1 MMTQPLLDTLR
12 HLKLTGMHDALA
24 HQLTQPDTYDLPFED
39 CLGMLLDREVLHRDN
54 RRLDRLL
61 HSTHRL
67 TLKGESMRKNTA
79 PKTAEV
85 DPS

>member
-39 CLGMLLDREVLHRDN
+39 RLPPSPRLGAGPHGTTDER
-54 RRLDRLL
+54 
-61 HSTHRL
+61 
-67 TLKGESMRKNTA
+67 
-79 PKTAEV
+79 
-85 DPS
+85 